1 MMNQKVMVSVR
12 VGIPLHGNNP
22 TCRKDSL
29 VGCAVGVVRG
39 AGVGV
44 NEPDVDSLWNG
55 GPGTRCWNIPTLGGG
70 GTKMDVYLFLE
81 FLSLFCLSYI
91 LPGTPY
97 VRHKGYVRIPIFIR
111 VVKVIFW
118 DLSMHRYLA
127 TYSIFSYIY
136 NAYVVRAGASLKLPF
151 RLELPPGN

>member
-1 MMNQKVMVSVR
+1 
-12 VGIPLHGNNP
+12 
-22 TCRKDSL
+22 
-29 VGCAVGVVRG
+29 
-39 AGVGV
+39 
-44 NEPDVDSLWNG
+44 
-55 GPGTRCWNIPTLGGG
+55 
-70 GTKMDVYLFLE
+70 MDVYLFLE

-136 NAYVVRAGASLKLPF
+136 NAYVVRAGARLKFPV